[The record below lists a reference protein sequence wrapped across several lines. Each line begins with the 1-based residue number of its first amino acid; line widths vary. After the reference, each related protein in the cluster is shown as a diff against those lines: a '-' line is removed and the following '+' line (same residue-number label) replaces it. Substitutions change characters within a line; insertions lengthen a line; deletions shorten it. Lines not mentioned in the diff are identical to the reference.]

1 MSEFAR
7 SGVKVEEALT
17 LYRKILNVSSEI
29 RDLEA
34 HELFEKIYAEEEVH
48 LFRFQEYTSIEDETE
63 EDGISPLRMAR
74 GVH

>member
-1 MSEFAR
+1 MKAE
-7 SGVKVEEALT
+7 EEALT

-48 LFRFQEYTSIEDETE
+48 LFRF
-63 EDGISPLRMAR
+63 
-74 GVH
+74 